1 MQKRSLLILSFHG
14 RVLVKGGVKLGA
26 ESCWVYSE
34 SFFPHWWAWISTLP
48 ESTQA
53 ATLPKKLFR
62 DLNGLQDEEV
72 FTALGLVTVRVKW
85 VHLWFW
91 FLSVCLPHFMCWC
104 SCKLTISFLLSLL
117 ALIPPCLRPDL
128 LRQTFLAINAML
140 LAPSPVKNR
149 PCLAAP
155 ILLREWIR
163 TVSDW
168 HQHIQ

>member
-72 FTALGLVTVRVKW
+72 FYGSR
-85 VHLWFW
+85 
-91 FLSVCLPHFMCWC
+91 LSDCQGKMSSPLILIFECLPSSFHVLVLMQAYNLFPALSPGSDSSLPQARPSKTNFPSHQCHASC
-104 SCKLTISFLLSLL
+104 SQSC
-117 ALIPPCLRPDL
+117 
-128 LRQTFLAINAML
+128 
-140 LAPSPVKNR
+140 
-149 PCLAAP
+149 
-155 ILLREWIR
+155 
-163 TVSDW
+163 
-168 HQHIQ
+168 